1 MSRTFRHTAISPPSA
16 ATAEEQD
23 FDLPVGEDPQS
34 DVPPHSAQPLPSAE
48 TALLRAAFENATTKP
63 QRARIAAGNRLAVLV
78 HVPDPSWVPPT
89 DKFFLAEFGRGWAT
103 FARDGSQRVRD
114 RETVGNDEVAAALSS
129 GRCTVGIAASAEIL
143 PSVLRTA
150 ADISVR
156 LRAPDAKVVRRALRL
171 FCGGTPVRI
180 NLPNDLCAGLDFH
193 AIASCFRR
201 GSTATEI
208 VERLRTA
215 SQRRTATSGE
225 TPLPRFEDA
234 VEYGDF
240 RRYGLELIQ
249 DLKDCRAGLPWSRVS
264 RAVVVVGESGI
275 GKTLGIRMLAQACR
289 IPLISTSIGEL
300 FAGSARGDLGGI
312 IAAWRAPLSEARAA
326 AQSAGFAM
334 LLLDE
339 IDGLPNRAQ
348 LSGRNSDFWQPVIAD
363 FLTTLD
369 GALSSG
375 SAGDAR
381 EGIVVAATTNYIN
394 KVDRALL
401 RPGRLERVIHLSRP
415 DRVGIANVLRYHLAG
430 DLTEADIEG
439 AGPLVEGLTP
449 GEVMS
454 AVRDARRIA
463 RVSQRPLR
471 LEDLESVLA
480 PRSDM
485 PIERLFRICIHEA
498 GHVITS
504 FALPWGH
511 VRSIVVASRENS
523 LAQTMIEP
531 DTADLPTCSSIEAR
545 VTMLLAGRAAE
556 SIYLTEPAVG
566 SAGSDS
572 SDLALATRLIGGLHA
587 SGLGRSLSYLGPA
600 ADVLALIRED
610 RALRRQVERDLKRL
624 EERALSIVR
633 ANRPALMELA
643 ERLMERRHLTGDEAR
658 EVFAIYGTAAD
669 RISFDHPIRRHP
681 HARSYH

>member
-23 FDLPVGEDPQS
+23 FDLPVGEDPQP
-34 DVPPHSAQPLPSAE
+34 DVPPPSARPLPSAE

-78 HVPDPSWVPPT
+78 HVPDPSWVRPT

-114 RETVGNDEVAAALSS
+114 RETVGNDEVAAALTC

-150 ADISVR
+150 ADISLR
-156 LRAPDAKVVRRALRL
+156 IRAPDAKVVRRALRL
-171 FCGGTPVRI
+171 FCGTPVRI

-193 AIASCFRR
+193 AMASCFRR
-201 GSTATEI
+201 GSTATEV

-225 TPLPRFEDA
+225 TLPRFEDA
-234 VEYGDF
+234 IEYGDF

-249 DLKDCRAGLPWSRVS
+249 DLNDCRAGLPWSRVS

-312 IAAWRAPLSEARAA
+312 IAAWRATLSEARAA

-348 LSGRNSDFWQPVIAD
+348 LSDRNADFWQPVIAD

-381 EGIVVAATTNYIN
+381 EGIVVAATTNYI
-394 KVDRALL
+394 KRVDRALL
-401 RPGRLERVIHLSRP
+401 RPGRLERVIHLVRP

-430 DLTEADIEG
+430 DLTEGDIEG
-439 AGPLVEGLTP
+439 AAPLVEGLTP
-449 GEVMS
+449 AEVMS

-471 LEDLESVLA
+471 FEDLESVLA

-498 GHVITS
+498 GHVVAS
-504 FALPWGH
+504 LALPWGE

-523 LAQTMIEP
+523 LAQTMIDP
-531 DTADLPTCSSIEAR
+531 DSADLPTRSTIEAR

-566 SAGSDS
+566 SAGSES
-572 SDLALATRLIGGLHA
+572 SDLAMANRLIAGLHA
-587 SGLGRSLSYLGPA
+587 SGLGHSLSYLGPG
-600 ADVLALIRED
+600 ADVLALVRED

-658 EVFAIYGTAAD
+658 DVFAACGTPAD
-669 RISFDHPIRRHP
+669 RIAFDDLIRRP
-681 HARSYH
+681 IHARSYH